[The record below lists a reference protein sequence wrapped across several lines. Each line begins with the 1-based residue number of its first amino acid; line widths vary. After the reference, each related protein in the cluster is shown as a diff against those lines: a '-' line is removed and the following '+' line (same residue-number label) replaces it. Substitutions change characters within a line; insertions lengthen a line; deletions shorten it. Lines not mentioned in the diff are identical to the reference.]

1 MLDHLKQRLLDS
13 QKSLKYELAQ
23 YNELKDEA
31 RDLVS
36 KETEQA
42 RLLETSTE
50 DLNEIKRK
58 LKTYEETTKRT
69 DDHSKFAKAVQNV
82 QQAQDLTELTMLAL
96 RITEE

>member
-1 MLDHLKQRLLDS
+1 MLNS
-13 QKSLKYELAQ
+13 QKALKIELAQ
-23 YNELKDEA
+23 NNELNEKA
-31 RDLVS
+31 RELKS

-50 DLNEIKRK
+50 DLNEIKKK

-96 RITEE
+96 RITEEF